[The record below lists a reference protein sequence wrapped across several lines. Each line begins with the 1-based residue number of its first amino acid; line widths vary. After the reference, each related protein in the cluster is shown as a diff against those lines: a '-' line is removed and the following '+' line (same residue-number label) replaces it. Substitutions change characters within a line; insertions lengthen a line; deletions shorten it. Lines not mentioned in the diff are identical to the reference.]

1 MYQNYHIFWI
11 LFSSSVIHMG
21 HVELEPYEGL
31 VIALDFGTQND
42 EEEE

>member
-1 MYQNYHIFWI
+1 M
-11 LFSSSVIHMG
+11 IHMG
-21 HVELEPYEGL
+21 HVELEPFEGF